1 MCQLTAAKLTQL
13 MHYQRWLHSCATL
26 WSLPCS
32 CCSWTNPV
40 SHLLPL
46 CLCCPLWVRQPVPLR
61 DVRGSTSRLR
71 GLWSLYC
78 GGAHAECNHVAS
90 QERELIWLKTTHAC
104 WLSFQL
110 LQVPDLVHQSLVPT
124 HRREEGGV
132 WKWVATEIHVKGA
145 LAVPLAMKPCPA
157 VAVVHS
163 RVEGS
168 KEELALTHSFI
179 AVDRQ
184 ALGEVWGGTEMLKAK
199 QLRKDAVWY

>member
-40 SHLLPL
+40 SHLLPP

-90 QERELIWLKTTHAC
+90 QEREMIWLKTTHAC

-145 LAVPLAMKPCPA
+145 LSSTTGYETMSSSGSCAQQSGRLKGRTSSDSLF
-157 VAVVHS
+157 HS
-163 RVEGS
+163 CG
-168 KEELALTHSFI
+168 
-179 AVDRQ
+179 
-184 ALGEVWGGTEMLKAK
+184 
-199 QLRKDAVWY
+199 